1 MATAMENLVRE
12 VSETKGV
19 IASAK
24 ALMNSLATRLRS
36 NAGDPAA
43 IQALADELD
52 AEQAAL
58 AQAITDNTVLDAGS
72 GSTPAPGG
80 GEV

>member
-1 MATAMENLVRE
+1 MATAMENLTRE

-24 ALMNSLATRLRS
+24 TLLSNLATRLRS

-52 AEQAAL
+52 AEQTTL
-58 AQAITDNTVLDAGS
+58 AQAITDNTVPE
-72 GSTPAPGG
+72 PAPGPTPDPG